1 MISSMLCIFETY
13 QTFFTGLLGFTG
25 VIVTM
30 VVNAKHQ
37 TKLQSRQ
44 MEHEVSSLR
53 VALKSELIANKNFY
67 ENRIQQLNESSEF
80 SHDALLPNN
89 TVDHVYKTLLDKLGL
104 LSEDEVENI
113 LKAYLLIADLPYRI
127 RILVG
132 TDGIGGF
139 NDEFIRLNK
148 NQQPIVSDMHKRF
161 LPEIIKAID
170 SIEQHLINQDEK

>member
-1 MISSMLCIFETY
+1 MISSVLCIFETY

-44 MEHEVSSLR
+44 MEHEVRSLR
-53 VALKSELIANKNFY
+53 VALKSELASNKNSY
-67 ENRIQQLNESSEF
+67 ENRIQQLNEPCEYD
-80 SHDALLPNN
+80 HALIPNN
-89 TVDHVYKTLLDKLGL
+89 TVDHVYKTLLDKIGL

-132 TDGIGGF
+132 TDSIGGF
-139 NDEFIRLNK
+139 KDEFIRLNK
-148 NQQPIVSDMHKRF
+148 DQQPIVSGIHKSF
-161 LPEIIKAID
+161 LPDINKAID
-170 SIEQHLINQDEK
+170 SIEQQLINQQQE